1 MTEGACLTIRS
12 CLGSWLGMAALSLAA
27 ILATAEAATQPV
39 RDPLILVRA
48 AHVLAVPGERP
59 LGAST
64 VLVRRDRIIDV
75 KPGLLDCASLS
86 DEPSCSSIDLGESW
100 ILPGLGDGHVHLSF
114 DRTAAPSA
122 SAFDRG
128 GISRSTTS
136 LDAWLNARKTLAAGF
151 TTVRDLA
158 SNSES
163 VFALRNAIE
172 AGRLPGPRILV
183 SGLPISST
191 GGHGDFTPPGTP
203 HTGPDESG
211 LCDGVEECRRAVRE
225 QIKRRAD
232 VIKIMATG
240 GFASRSGTSQHFT
253 EEEMRAAIEA
263 AHLRGIKVTTHAY
276 DPLGILAALRAG
288 VDSVEHGIFVNN
300 EGLALMKQRGV
311 WLVPTLV
318 TTGERGDYVA
328 RAHKAGVGIAF
339 GTDSGMTPHGQ
350 NAREFPLL
358 VAAGLT
364 PTEALLTATRNFAAM
379 TGLEKDIGTL
389 EPGKLA
395 DLIAVGANP
404 LDDIQVLQKVEF
416 VMKSGRV
423 FKRDGR
429 IVAMD

>member
-1 MTEGACLTIRS
+1 MAIRFNINVGIGA
-12 CLGSWLGMAALSLAA
+12 AALSLAA
-27 ILATAEAATQPV
+27 TVATVTNAAQPA
-39 RDPLILVRA
+39 REPLVLVRA

-64 VLVRRDRIIDV
+64 LLIRRDRIV
-75 KPGLLDCASLS
+75 EVRQGLLDCAALA

-128 GISRSTTS
+128 AISRSTTTV
-136 LDAWLNARKTLAAGF
+136 DAWLNARKTLAAGF

-163 VFALRNAIE
+163 VFAVRNAID

-191 GGHGDFTPPGTP
+191 GGHGDFTPAGTP

-211 LCDGVEECRRAVRE
+211 LCDGIEECRRAVRE

-288 VDSVEHGIFVNN
+288 VDSVEHGIFINN

-318 TTGERGDYVA
+318 TTGERGDYVT

-350 NAREFPLL
+350 NAREFSLL
-358 VAAGLT
+358 IAAGLT
-364 PTEALLTATRNFAAM
+364 PTEALLSATRNFAAM

-395 DLIAVGANP
+395 DLIGVGANP

-429 IVAMD
+429 IVAME